1 MLSNLAISLAIDAF
15 GPISDNASGIV
26 EMCDLGGNILQ
37 ITDALDSARNTTSA
51 IGKRF
56 AIGSAA
62 LVSQSLY
69 RAIISRV
76 IDYQQTIQIL
86 DEFVFTSLLF
96 GAILPYWFSGITLK
110 TVRIPTMDMVREV
123 RRQLENSDIKK
134 ESNRQIITSALGSPV
149 IIHYIK

>member
-1 MLSNLAISLAIDAF
+1 
-15 GPISDNASGIV
+15 
-26 EMCDLGGNILQ
+26 
-37 ITDALDSARNTTSA
+37 LDSARNTTGA